1 MTNGNKNHR
10 FALVRRLPSA
20 IDKAAPGAKRVLAGM
35 MVETIVLAET
45 KALIEL
51 SPNKSPLLESW
62 CKKGEDCHANLCNR
76 GENYPASSNFIDAE
90 KWLRMAAEKG
100 HTRAQFRL
108 GEFHRMG
115 FNCYSD
121 EVTGEARDKAEAEKW
136 IRIAADQGLAEAQHL
151 LARCYLDG
159 IVMPKNNQEGLRWL
173 NKSVEQGCAEAQ
185 YFLARLYMSGSIVPQ
200 DYHEA
205 IRWLCKAAEQNHPFA
220 NFEIAECYEALGD
233 LIEAFK
239 WLMLANDEDGSWKEE
254 LNSLRN
260 SLTEEQIM
268 EAEKRYRE
276 FHSSKK

>member
-1 MTNGNKNHR
+1 LNSNHKTNG
-10 FALVRRLPSA
+10 FELVRKPSSA
-20 IDKAAPGAKRVLAGM
+20 IEKAAPGAKRILAGM
-35 MVETIVLAET
+35 MAETIVLAET

-51 SPNKSPLLESW
+51 SPNKSPRLESW

-115 FNCYSD
+115 FNCYFD
-121 EVTGEARDKAEAEKW
+121 KVTGEARDKAEAEKW
-136 IRIAADQGLAEAQHL
+136 IRIAANQGLAEAQHL

-159 IVMPKNNQEGLRWL
+159 IVVPKDNQEGLRWL

-185 YFLARLYMSGSIVPQ
+185 YFLARLYMSGSSVPQ

-205 IRWLCKAAEQNHPFA
+205 IRWLSKAAEQNHFLA
-220 NFEIAECYEALGD
+220 SLTISECYEALGN
-233 LIEAFK
+233 LVEAYK
-239 WLMLANDEDGSWKEE
+239 WLLLAGEQDGSLEE
-254 LNSLRN
+254 EFNSLR
-260 SLTEEQIM
+260 SLLTEEQIV
-268 EAEKRYRE
+268 EAEMRYRE
-276 FHSSKK
+276 FQSSKK